1 MPRAILER
9 PAATPKGCKNPLTCT
24 PQYPVG
30 RGVKTAHPLPG
41 GPGAPGARAYP
52 GGGTGWFLVAW
63 ATGASGA
70 PMRALLSG
78 SSARRFLRMSSW
90 PIPSGQ
96 PCRRRTRPGRGRSR
110 PTRPDLHPALQRLR
124 DEMPVVGVLP
134 AASQHGFLVRVVLTD
149 PLQAYGMGDVRRSVI
164 GSADRYRPHVGF
176 RASITAVTAITSI
189 CPYPPPFF
197 ALHRATERAR
207 ACSDR
212 RREGTPKSGD
222 SGDNGDGL
230 LPHRAQCRFCLC
242 ADTEGVGP

>member
-1 MPRAILER
+1 
-9 PAATPKGCKNPLTCT
+9 
-24 PQYPVG
+24 
-30 RGVKTAHPLPG
+30 
-41 GPGAPGARAYP
+41 
-52 GGGTGWFLVAW
+52 
-63 ATGASGA
+63 
-70 PMRALLSG
+70 
-78 SSARRFLRMSSW
+78 MSSW

-96 PCRRRTRPGRGRSR
+96 PCGRRTRPGRGRSR

-134 AASQHGFLVRVVLTD
+134 AAPQHGFLVRVVLTD

-212 RREGTPKSGD
+212 RREGTPKAVIAVITVTVFYRTERNAGSVFAPIRKGWGH
-222 SGDNGDGL
+222 SEEAAQPPNRPITPII
-230 LPHRAQCRFCLC
+230 LP
-242 ADTEGVGP
+242 

>member
-1 MPRAILER
+1 VQKPPHLYSPISRRAGSENGASAPRWAR
-9 PAATPKGCKNPLTCT
+9 RSGCQGLSGRRYGVVPRGL
-24 PQYPVG
+24 G
-30 RGVKTAHPLPG
+30 HRGVW
-41 GPGAPGARAYP
+41 GPYARAP
-52 GGGTGWFLVAW
+52 PRV
-63 ATGASGA
+63 
-70 PMRALLSG
+70 
-78 SSARRFLRMSSW
+78 SARRFLRMSSW

-96 PCRRRTRPGRGRSR
+96 PCGRRTRPGRGRSR

-164 GSADRYRPHVGF
+164 GSADRYRPPVGF

-212 RREGTPKSGD
+212 REGTPKSGD